1 MRRLILRGR
10 RRSATLSAV
19 VAGVAATGVVAT
31 GAVAAPVL
39 ASAQP
44 DPLHRFEH
52 QTIAWHDCRANPND
66 PIAAQLAAVGALCGE
81 MRVPLDYRHPDGR
94 TISIAV
100 DRRPAAGTA
109 HKLGTLVVNAGGPDE
124 SRSAVADAQ
133 SGAPALGARYDLVSF
148 DPRFFGLSTPL
159 NCGWPTDIE
168 AHSQIAT
175 PDRTAFDANVA
186 AARQL
191 ASLCAP
197 YADELPFA
205 STRDVARDMDILR
218 ATLGEQQISYVAPS
232 YGGYLGAVYVQMF
245 GRHVDRMVLDSTPDP
260 NAFGPELNRDLAS
273 TDSAGLAHWAGW
285 AAQRDAQFHLGNT
298 TAGVLHTVSVISDAA
313 RRQPLQVGSFEVTA
327 DMLPGIIDPRHAT
340 GADAFYQVWSAEVGD
355 LLGAANGM
363 TVTPVPRLASYL
375 GSFSDPTVSATD
387 HGSASAA
394 LECADRAAPRDPEFY
409 WNDIQDHLATEPFYG
424 PLRRNISPCAF
435 WPVAP
440 VEPPTT
446 IGNHHRL
453 LMVGGTGDPAVPY
466 AGQLVMHQALHGS
479 RMVTLNGAFGHVQ
492 YLKAGNACVDTTVQ
506 NYLLGGPLPG
516 HDLTCQVG

>member
-1 MRRLILRGR
+1 MRFTLWDR
-10 RRSATLSAV
+10 RRSATLSAMI
-19 VAGVAATGVVAT
+19 AGVAATGVV
-31 GAVAAPVL
+31 VAAPVP
-39 ASAQP
+39 AQAQP

-52 QTIAWHDCRANPND
+52 QTIAWHDCRTNPND
-66 PIAAQLAAVGALCGE
+66 PIAAGLAAAGALCGE
-81 MRVPLDYRHPDGR
+81 MTVPLDYRHPDGR

-100 DRRPAAGTA
+100 DRRPATGTA
-109 HKLGTLVVNAGGPDE
+109 HKRGTLVVNDGGPDE
-124 SRSAVADAQ
+124 SRSAVAVAQ
-133 SGAPALGARYDLVSF
+133 SGAPALGAQYDLVSF

-159 NCGWPTDIE
+159 NCRWPNDLE
-168 AHSQIAT
+168 AHSQIAAS
-175 PDRTAFDANVA
+175 DRTVFDANVA
-186 AARQL
+186 AVKRL

-205 STRDVARDMDILR
+205 STRDTARDMDILR
-218 ATLGEQQISYVAPS
+218 AALGEQRVSYVAPS

-260 NAFGPELNRDLAS
+260 NTFGPEFNRDLAS

-298 TAGVLHTVSVISDAA
+298 TASVLHTVSVISDAA
-313 RRQPLQVGSFEVTA
+313 QRQPLQVGGFEVTA

-340 GADAFYQVWSAEVGD
+340 GTDAFYQVWSAEVDD
-355 LLGAANGM
+355 LLDAANGL

-375 GSFSDPTVSATD
+375 SSFNDSTVSATD
-387 HGSASAA
+387 HGSASTA
-394 LECADRAAPRDPEFY
+394 LECADRAAPQDPEFY

-424 PLRRNISPCAF
+424 PLRRNITPCAF

-440 VEPPTT
+440 IEPPTT
-446 IGNHHRL
+446 IDNHHRL

-479 RMVTLNGAFGHVQ
+479 RMVTLNGSFRHVQ
-492 YLKAGNACVDTTVQ
+492 YLQAGNACVDTTVQ
-506 NYLLGGPLPG
+506 NYLLGGPLPS